1 MLSAD
6 RTSADRNSANRDS
19 TERASAVRAS
29 ASGVAVSRPFLAEF
43 RRTLA
48 DLAAAPADILNPLV
62 FLFLGVTLFAI
73 GFGGDLQQLGD
84 FAPIVIWVL
93 VLLSNL
99 LSLDSLFRRDLED
112 GSLEQLV
119 LLANPGFLAVLGKLF
134 AHWLLL
140 GSALCVL
147 APIAALSLNMP
158 SQALGVLLL
167 TVLLGS
173 PALTL
178 IGSVGAALTVGLGRS
193 GVLLALLVLPFYVP
207 VLIFA
212 ASAITAAAQGLDH
225 SAGLYWLA
233 ALTLLALTLSPFAV
247 QAALKIGVDA

>member
-1 MLSAD
+1 MRA
-6 RTSADRNSANRDS
+6 
-19 TERASAVRAS
+19 ER
-29 ASGVAVSRPFLAEF
+29 SRPFTAEF

-48 DLAAAPADILNPLV
+48 DLFAAPADVLNPLV
-62 FLFLGVTLFAI
+62 FLFVGVTLFAI
-73 GFGGDLQQLGD
+73 GFAGDLKQLAE
-84 FAPIVIWVL
+84 FAPVVVWVL

-112 GSLEQLV
+112 GSLEQLL
-119 LLANPGFLAVLGKLF
+119 LLAQPGFLAALGKLA

-140 GSALCVL
+140 GGALCLL
-147 APIAALSLNMP
+147 APLAALSLGLP
-158 SQALGVLLL
+158 SQALGVLLATL
-167 TVLLGS
+167 VLGS

-178 IGSVGAALTVGLGRS
+178 IGGVGAALTVGLGRS

-212 ASAITAAAQGLDH
+212 ASAIAAAAQGLDP

-233 ALTLLALTLSPFAV
+233 ALTLLAATLAPFAV
-247 QAALKIGVDA
+247 HAALQISVDQ

>member
-1 MLSAD
+1 M
-6 RTSADRNSANRDS
+6 
-19 TERASAVRAS
+19 ASAP
-29 ASGVAVSRPFLAEF
+29 RPLQAEF
-43 RRTLA
+43 RRTLS
-48 DLAAAPADILNPLV
+48 DLLAAPADVLNPLM
-62 FLFLGVTLFAI
+62 FLFVGVTLFAI
-73 GFGGDLQQLGD
+73 GFGGDLQTLSA
-84 FAPIVIWVL
+84 FAPVVVWVL
-93 VLLSNL
+93 VLLASL

-119 LLANPGFLAVLGKLF
+119 LLAEPGFLAVIGKLA
-134 AHWLLL
+134 AHWLVL
-140 GSALCVL
+140 GGAMVLL
-147 APIAALSLNMP
+147 APIAALSLNLP
-158 SQALGVLLL
+158 DRALGVLLI

-173 PALTL
+173 PTLTL

-233 ALTLLALTLSPFAV
+233 ALALLSLTVTPFTV
-247 QAALKIGVDA
+247 FAALRIGVDQ